1 MFKLT
6 NKGPSN
12 PGKLFNG
19 AKIAVKI
26 YVPVNDLLKSEQNP
40 VKIEALDLNNVPLK
54 NACQPNPQIAS
65 RLSDIKDLNCG
76 DSGNV
81 ISCKGF
87 IN

>member
-40 VKIEALDLNNVPLK
+40 VKIEARDSNNVPLK
-54 NACQPNPQIAS
+54 DVCLPNPHIAS